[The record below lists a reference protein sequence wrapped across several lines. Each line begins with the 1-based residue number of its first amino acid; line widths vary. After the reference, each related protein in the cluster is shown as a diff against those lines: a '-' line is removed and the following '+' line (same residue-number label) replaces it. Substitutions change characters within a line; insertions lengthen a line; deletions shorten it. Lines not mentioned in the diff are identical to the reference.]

1 MIDIHSHILPGVD
14 DGAQTLEDSIR
25 MAEAAVEEG
34 ITHLFATPHHR
45 NGRYENEKNLILKQV
60 DELNRELFE
69 REIPLHILPGQ
80 EIRLYKELIEDLDQ
94 GLLVPLHNK
103 VNYFLIEFPSSHV
116 PNDTADIFYELN
128 LRNYHPII
136 VHPERNSAIME
147 NPDLLYNFISN
158 GALTQIT
165 ASSING
171 NFGKKIMN
179 FSHDLIRSNLAH
191 FIASDA
197 HNTSSRGFHLIQAI
211 ETIQK
216 QYGIDT
222 RYYLQ
227 ENAEH
232 VLKGENILI
241 EPPSHIKRKKFL
253 GIF

>member
-14 DGAQTLEDSIR
+14 DGAQTLEDSLM
-25 MAEAAVEEG
+25 MAEEAVKEG
-34 ITHLFATPHHR
+34 ITHLYATPHHR
-45 NGRYENEKNLILKQV
+45 NGRYENEKTLIIKQV
-60 DELNRELFE
+60 DYLNQELFN
-69 REIPLHILPGQ
+69 RGIPLTIMPGQ

-94 GLLVPLHNK
+94 GLLLPLHNNI
-103 VNYFLIEFPSSHV
+103 NYLLVEFPSSNV
-116 PNDTADIFYELN
+116 PNYAADLFFELN

-136 VHPERNSAIME
+136 VHPERNSEIIE

-197 HNTSSRGFHLIQAI
+197 HNTSSRGFHLIQAV

-216 QYGIDT
+216 QYGINT

-232 VLKGENILI
+232 VLKGESILI